1 MSSKCIF
8 ENIDVASIDTML
20 FYYPKIISTFLKIFE
35 ISYCFHDGVV
45 YTPEGSSDDL
55 SKYSNDEIKKCNC
68 KEFLFE
74 LNFLYYLYES
84 NRCMI
89 LSGKM
94 ENQVL
99 SNSRKTVILEI
110 RSENNIENVDV
121 DVTQETSQKFNL
133 INIDDP
139 TVQNTM
145 STAYLKTLMAI
156 ITAFEETGLP
166 KNIEFQDKDLEEKI
180 FNTSGY
186 KKTESVSY
194 RSTVKNSDGTIIK
207 ESDSSILGFQTT
219 DDYVKEEDF
228 DELQTLSTKSR
239 SIMEE
244 SFENIIKDDFE
255 KVVKTM
261 LLTNQIISVTIDIE
275 FESADFDVNQSS
287 LTTLLIE
294 NISDNMIKKF
304 FTSIFVPPQ
313 KKACF
318 VDKVENVE
326 KKKESDSTNSKFFK
340 NGKLSILGKFLLLL
354 FFLFVFILSI
364 VLIMSTLTNTNKP
377 VASIIPLE
385 GKL

>member
-1 MSSKCIF
+1 M
-8 ENIDVASIDTML
+8 
-20 FYYPKIISTFLKIFE
+20 
-35 ISYCFHDGVV
+35 
-45 YTPEGSSDDL
+45 
-55 SKYSNDEIKKCNC
+55 
-68 KEFLFE
+68 
-74 LNFLYYLYES
+74 
-84 NRCMI
+84 
-89 LSGKM
+89 
-94 ENQVL
+94 
-99 SNSRKTVILEI
+99 
-110 RSENNIENVDV
+110 
-121 DVTQETSQKFNL
+121 
-133 INIDDP
+133 
-139 TVQNTM
+139 
-145 STAYLKTLMAI
+145 
-156 ITAFEETGLP
+156 
-166 KNIEFQDKDLEEKI
+166 
-180 FNTSGY
+180 
-186 KKTESVSY
+186 
-194 RSTVKNSDGTIIK
+194 KNSDGTIIK